1 MNLPQALPGERFTR
15 PRTRPARRVHLR
27 SALSVGTCLL
37 IAALFFGTGVLG
49 PSLAPQ
55 DPKKVQLM
63 DKLAP
68 PAWQAGGTWDHPLGT
83 DHLGRDVLS
92 RLMTGTRIA
101 LTVVGTTVPV
111 AALIGVAVGML
122 AGWYPGVTDK
132 ILMRAV
138 DIQLALPA
146 VLFAILLAAVFG
158 PSLRNVILLI
168 VLWSWSGYARVVR
181 AEVLGLREREF
192 VLAARTAGASDA
204 RIIARHLLP
213 NVINSVVILATLEI
227 GAVILIEASLSFLGV
242 GVPIGTA
249 SWGTMVA
256 EGRTYIALAWWL
268 IALPGAAIFLVS
280 LSANFL
286 GDWLRDALD
295 PRLRNLPK

>member
-1 MNLPQALPGERFTR
+1 MNLPQALPSDRYAHTR
-15 PRTRPARRVHLR
+15 IRPVRRVRLR
-27 SALSVGTCLL
+27 
-37 IAALFFGTGVLG
+37 AALPLGACILVVALFIGVGVLG
-49 PSLAPQ
+49 PALAPQ

-63 DKLAP
+63 DKLEP

-92 RLMTGTRIA
+92 RLMAGTRIA
-101 LTVVGTTVPV
+101 LTVVGLTVPV
-111 AALIGVAVGML
+111 AALIGVVVGML

-132 ILMRAV
+132 VLMRVV

-204 RIIARHLLP
+204 RIIALHLLP
-213 NVINSVVILATLEI
+213 NVLNSVVILATLEI
-227 GAVILIEASLSFLGV
+227 GTVILIEASLSFLGV
-242 GVPIGTA
+242 GVPIGTP

-295 PRLRNLPK
+295 PRLRNLAK